1 MYRDE
6 VVYPLQADLRI
17 VRRSTIERKQM
28 STKTTFKRIALVAV
42 AALGFG
48 VLSTVPSSATVA
60 GATVT
65 VTNGAASTLLAAV
78 RNTTGATL
86 TKGTAVYISGATGQR
101 STVSKALANL
111 GYASGTL
118 LDRSSDVVADASKT
132 GIDILHGTVDSVGD
146 LLIKASGQ
154 GAGGALDIH
163 INQPPTIAP
172 NPPEPNST
180 TNPIQNN
187 TSAKSQWCLV
197 GEYNGPRGCISVSEG
212 DKCLSGQV
220 FPSQHQCLNP
230 NLSQNKS

>member
-1 MYRDE
+1 MESSSPD
-6 VVYPLQADLRI
+6 LQ
-17 VRRSTIERKQM
+17 
-28 STKTTFKRIALVAV
+28 
-42 AALGFG
+42 
-48 VLSTVPSSATVA
+48 P
-60 GATVT
+60 
-65 VTNGAASTLLAAV
+65 AASGSVSDWSKNGIIIVLAVILLLSLLGV
-78 RNTTGATL
+78 NILNIFGDVVERVTEIFRP
-86 TKGTAVYISGATGQR
+86 V
-101 STVSKALANL
+101 VSKALANL

-197 GEYNGPRGCISVSEG
+197 GEYNGTRGCISVSEG